1 MTITTSD
8 RPPIASWQPYL
19 SGLWAR
25 RDFARFLIKGNLAAR
40 NASTTLGLMWWI
52 LHPLFAAAVY
62 FLVFGVF
69 LDGGGADIDFLSYL
83 VVGVFTFQFTTTA
96 MTGGA
101 NLVQQNASLLVNIAF
116 PRLILPIAATVES
129 LVAFLISLIAVA
141 AIILARQIVP
151 GLTIVWL
158 LPTVALHTIF
168 SLGLSAL
175 TARWVV
181 PFRDI
186 DNLIPHLTRFWF
198 YLTPVIWTLDT
209 VAGLPE
215 WTQFLI
221 RLNPMYA
228 IVQLYRV
235 ALLNLPF
242 ESADLVT
249 ATGWAV
255 GICLLGLYSFSRNEG
270 AMVRYL

>member
-1 MTITTSD
+1 
-8 RPPIASWQPYL
+8 
-19 SGLWAR
+19 
-25 RDFARFLIKGNLAAR
+25 
-40 NASTTLGLMWWI
+40 MWWI
-52 LHPLFAAAVY
+52 INPLFAAAVY
-62 FLVFGVF
+62 FLVFGLF
-69 LDGGGADIDFLSYL
+69 LDGGSADVDFLSYL
-83 VVGVFTFQFTTTA
+83 VVGVFAFQFTTTA

-101 NLVQQNASLLVNIAF
+101 NLVRQNASLLVNTAF

-129 LVAFLISLIAVA
+129 LVAFVTSLIAVL
-141 AIILARQIVP
+141 AIILARQVVP
-151 GLTIVWL
+151 GLTVLWL
-158 LPTVALHTIF
+158 LPAIALQTIF

-198 YLTPVIWTLDT
+198 YLSPVIWTPDT
-209 VAGLPE
+209 ISSLPE

-235 ALLNLPF
+235 ALMNLPF
-242 ESADLVT
+242 SLADLLT
-249 ATGWAV
+249 AAGWAA
-255 GICLLGLYSFSRNEG
+255 GICLLGLFAFRRNEG
-270 AMVRYL
+270 TMVRYL